1 MHHQEH
7 GALSQLGYRE
17 DMTMP
22 GSTDESMHPGAYVR
36 QHVIPKD
43 MTVTKAAGLLG
54 IGRPAL
60 SNFLN
65 GKAALSRE
73 MASRIERTFG
83 ADIET
88 MLDLQARYERRN
100 EATRRPVVTGR
111 YASILVTIRAADID
125 GWSRRIDARHKLAAL
140 LRGLVHTTGYDL
152 TRVDFP
158 AFDNAERHG
167 WDGVVET
174 STPTPWIPDG
184 HSGWEF
190 GCDPNAKRKADK
202 DYGARL
208 KSVPMR
214 ERRETTFVF
223 VTPCNWS
230 RKDRWAKDKAI
241 LGEWKDVRAYDASD
255 LEQWLEQ
262 SAQMQVWLAEQIGI
276 PVSGYRSLG
285 RCWADWAEVCDPVL
299 SPTLFDPSVQEFS
312 DRFKKWLTEPPTRP
326 FVVAADSRD
335 EALAFL
341 SCLFGSVKS
350 DVDEPGTGALVF
362 DTPEAMQRFRACNAA
377 LGMAV
382 VHDARVEREI
392 GDLYRRCHCVIVRLG
407 NDVYAEPDIRL
418 GLPGSEELSTA
429 LKSIGLPEDRIQ
441 TLTRESGRSPT
452 VLRRRLSTIPAVR
465 APTWA
470 RDAEKA
476 RKLLPTALV
485 GAWHKASSADR
496 EVVRLLA
503 REDEDHDVE
512 ASVTALLAL
521 EDLPLWS
528 VGEYRGV
535 VSRIDAL
542 FGVHKFVTE
551 PDLDNFF
558 FVAECVLSETDPA
571 LDLPE
576 DERWAANV
584 YGKVR
589 DHSAALRRGIRE
601 TLVLLSVHGDTLFRN
616 GLGIDLETRISS
628 FIHRL
633 LTPLTIDKL
642 LSHQDDLPDYAEAA
656 PATFLTLIEID
667 LQQPEP
673 AVFGLLKPVD
683 SSPFARCLRTGLLWA
698 LEGLAWNNLGRVSL
712 ILGRMSTI
720 AINDNLVNKPIGSLQ
735 SLYRSWLP
743 QTAASLAERKR
754 SLEMLTTRFPDVGW
768 QVCVAQLNTGS
779 QLAFSN
785 HRPRWRDDASGAGR
799 STTHEQLHEF
809 TRKSLDLVLAWP
821 NHDRWTLG
829 DLVGLLQDLP
839 NADQLRIWGLIDA
852 WGDAE
857 ADDKAKA
864 HLRERIRRC
873 AFTRRGRLHGVRGEA
888 RKRARAAYDRLESRN
903 PVVRH
908 SWLFANSWIDP
919 SVAEE
924 AAEKFDHEK
933 HAEKIREHRSTAMR
947 EIWAERGFEG
957 VIALLANCGA
967 PIVVGEMLEPCIP
980 GGSERI
986 EFVNRCLSVTDGLHE
1001 PAKWC
1006 LRGFL
1011 WSVGDDERGTLLA
1024 AVANGADP
1032 EQIARLYRCAPC
1044 RQHTWRL
1051 LDQYDK
1057 QIRDHYWK
1065 AVQPEWIRHEDA
1077 DLIEVIGRL
1086 LDAGRPHVA
1095 FHVAHLDWSRVETS
1109 QLKRLL
1115 FDMASADTEPE
1126 EHYRPA
1132 PYQISE
1138 ALSELDGR
1146 SSVSREEMVR
1156 LEFTYLPALDHG
1168 KHGIPNL
1175 ERSISQSP
1183 IGFVQI
1189 LALLFTRDDGGQ
1201 DPPEWH
1207 SEDTEKRAVLGSVAF
1222 RLLDRLNHIPGTRDG
1237 DRDDIDV
1244 EALSRWVSEAR
1255 RLCTEYGRSRI
1266 GDQYIGQILSRA
1278 PTDEDGVPPCP
1289 AVCAV
1294 MERVGSRDIASGFAI
1309 GTFNTR
1315 GVVGRA
1321 IGEGGGQERQL
1332 AEEFRSWARQRSAR
1346 YPFVGS
1352 ILEGIADDYERQA
1365 RREDDEAQ
1373 IEQRLGH

>member
-1 MHHQEH
+1 
-7 GALSQLGYRE
+7 
-17 DMTMP
+17 
-22 GSTDESMHPGAYVR
+22 
-36 QHVIPKD
+36 
-43 MTVTKAAGLLG
+43 MTVTKAAELLG

-65 GKAALSRE
+65 GKAGLSRE
-73 MASRIERTFG
+73 MASRIDRTFG

-88 MLDLQARYERRN
+88 LLDLQARYERRN
-100 EATRRPVVTGR
+100 EATRRPVVAGR
-111 YASILVTIRAADID
+111 YASILVAIRAADID
-125 GWSRRIDARHKLAAL
+125 DWSRRIDARHKLAAL
-140 LRGLVHTTGYDL
+140 LRGLVHTTGYEL
-152 TRVDFP
+152 SHVDFP
-158 AFDNAERHG
+158 AFDNAERRG

-190 GCDPNAKRKADK
+190 GCDQNAKRKADK

-208 KSVPMR
+208 KSVSMR
-214 ERRETTFVF
+214 ERHETTFVF
-223 VTPCNWS
+223 VTPRDWS
-230 RKDRWAKDKAI
+230 QRGRWAKDKAI

-255 LEQWLEQ
+255 IEQWLEQ

-285 RCWADWAEVCDPVL
+285 RCWADWAETCDPVL
-299 SPTLFDPSVQEFS
+299 SPALFDPPVQEFS
-312 DRFKKWLTEPPTRP
+312 GKFQGWLADPPTRP

-350 DVDEPGTGALVF
+350 DTDEPGTGALVF
-362 DTPEAMQRFRACNAA
+362 DTPEAIQRFRACNAA

-392 GDLYRRCHCVIVRLG
+392 GDLYRRSHCVIVRLG

-418 GLPGSEELSTA
+418 GLPGSEEFSVA
-429 LKSIGLPEDRIQ
+429 LKSMGLSEERIQ
-441 TLTRESGRSPT
+441 MLTRESGRSPT
-452 VLRRRLSTIPAVR
+452 VLRRRLSNIPAVR
-465 APTWA
+465 APDWA
-470 RDAEKA
+470 RDTEKA

-485 GAWHKASSADR
+485 GAWHRASSADR

-503 REDEDHDVE
+503 RANEDYDVE
-512 ASVTALLAL
+512 AGVTALLAL
-521 EDLPLWS
+521 EDSPLWS
-528 VGEYRGV
+528 AGEYRGV

-542 FGVHKFVTE
+542 FGVREFVIG
-551 PDLDNFF
+551 PDLEDFF
-558 FVAECVLSETDPA
+558 FVAECVLSEIDPA

-601 TLVLLSVHGDTLFRN
+601 TLVLLSIHGDTLFRN
-616 GLGIDLETRISS
+616 GLGVDLEARISS
-628 FIHRL
+628 LIHRL

-656 PATFLTLIEID
+656 PAMFLTLIEAD

-673 AVFGLLKPVD
+673 AVFGLLKPAD
-683 SSPFARCLRTGLLWA
+683 SGPFARCLRTGLLWA
-698 LEGLAWNNLGRVSL
+698 LECLAWNHLDRVSL
-712 ILGRMSTI
+712 ILARLSTI
-720 AINDNLVNKPIGSLQ
+720 AIDDNWTNKPIGSLE
-735 SLYRSWLP
+735 SLYRSRLP
-743 QTAASLAERKR
+743 QTAASPAERMQ
-754 SLEMLTTRFPDVGW
+754 SLETSVQRFRDVGW
-768 QVCVAQLNTGS
+768 QVCIAQLSTGP
-779 QLAFSN
+779 QFAMPN
-785 HRPRWRDDASGAGR
+785 YRPRWRDDASGAGR
-799 STTHEQLHEF
+799 GATQKQPHEF

-821 NHDRWTLG
+821 NHDQRTLG

-839 NADQLRIWGLIDA
+839 DADQIQIWDLIDA
-852 WGDAE
+852 WTEAE

-864 HLRERIRRC
+864 WLRERIRRC
-873 AFTRRGRLHGVRGEA
+873 AFTRRGRRHGVQGEA
-888 RKRARAAYDRLESRN
+888 RNRARAAYDRLEPRN

-908 SWLFANSWIDP
+908 SWLFANSWTDP

-957 VIALLANCGA
+957 VIALLADCGA
-967 PIVVGEMLEPCIP
+967 PIVVGEMLEPCIQD
-980 GGSERI
+980 GSERI
-986 EFVNRCLSVTDGLHE
+986 EFVNRCLSVTDRLHE
-1001 PAKWC
+1001 TAEWC

-1011 WSVGDDERGTLLA
+1011 WSVDDDERGTLLA
-1024 AVANGADP
+1024 AVANGADT

-1044 RQHTWRL
+1044 RQHIWRL
-1051 LDQYDK
+1051 LDQYDR
-1057 QIRDHYWK
+1057 QTLDRYWEV
-1065 AVQPEWIRHEDA
+1065 VQPEWNRYEDA
-1077 DLIEVIGRL
+1077 ELIEMIGRL

-1095 FHVAHLDWSRVETS
+1095 FHIAHLDWSRVETS

-1115 FDMASADTEPE
+1115 FEMASADPEPE
-1126 EHYRPA
+1126 EHYRPEA
-1132 PYQISE
+1132 YQISE

-1156 LEFTYLPALDHG
+1156 LEFTYILALDHG

-1175 ERSISQSP
+1175 ERSISKSP
-1183 IGFVQI
+1183 LSFVQV
-1189 LALLFTRDDGGQ
+1189 LALLFRRDDGRR
-1201 DPPEWH
+1201 DPPGWRE
-1207 SEDTEKRAVLGSVAF
+1207 EDAEKRSALGSAAY
-1222 RLLDRLNHIPGTRDG
+1222 RLLERISRIPGTGDG
-1237 DRDDIDV
+1237 DDIDV
-1244 EALSRWVSEAR
+1244 EALSQWVSEAR
-1255 RLCTEYGRSRI
+1255 RLCAEYGRSRI

-1289 AVCAV
+1289 AVCEV
-1294 MERVGSRDIASGFAI
+1294 MERVGSQDIASGFTI
-1309 GTFNTR
+1309 GTLNARGFTVR
-1315 GVVGRA
+1315 GV
-1321 IGEGGGQERQL
+1321 GEGGRQEREL
-1332 AEEFRSWARQRSAR
+1332 AEKYRSWARQRSPY
-1346 YPFVGS
+1346 YPFVGG

-1365 RREDDEAQ
+1365 RREDEEAQ
-1373 IEQRLGH
+1373 AEQRLGH